1 MDPVTHTLV
10 GAGLA
15 QTGLKGVSPRATMT
29 LLLAANAPDIDALT
43 MLISRDVS
51 LGARRGW
58 THGILAMVLL
68 PILLAGLV
76 WLVSRLLT
84 SRQPTRDPVR
94 FGPIL
99 ALATLGVLTH
109 PLLDWLNTYGI
120 RLLMPFDG
128 RWFYGD
134 ALFIVDPWVWLLA
147 AAPVVLAT
155 TGRPPSRVAWLLGAA
170 AASWLVLG
178 TPLAPA
184 SAKIAWGFGLA
195 ALAGLR
201 LRGVTPRSR
210 AVVAR
215 TCLIGGVV
223 YIAAMIAGS
232 RLAGTQAR
240 QWLADRSIEAEIA
253 MAGPIAVNP
262 FVRDIVAS
270 TGERYHFL
278 VVNWLSDAPIRES
291 GPSVAI
297 GERGPIVRAALES
310 PDIQGMRRWLRLPS
324 YDVQELADG
333 YRVTIRDLR
342 FTRRARS
349 SIGIVQVDLTWDL
362 QLSSPTPA
370 AGP

>member
-10 GAGLA
+10 GASLA
-15 QTGLKGVSPRATMT
+15 QTGLKRVSPRATVT

-84 SRQPTRDPVR
+84 STGQPTRDPVR

-155 TGRPPSRVAWLLGAA
+155 TGRPASRVAWLLGAA

-184 SAKIAWGFGLA
+184 STAVSPAWYCA
-195 ALAGLR
+195 
-201 LRGVTPRSR
+201 
-210 AVVAR
+210 
-215 TCLIGGVV
+215 
-223 YIAAMIAGS
+223 
-232 RLAGTQAR
+232 
-240 QWLADRSIEAEIA
+240 
-253 MAGPIAVNP
+253 
-262 FVRDIVAS
+262 
-270 TGERYHFL
+270 
-278 VVNWLSDAPIRES
+278 
-291 GPSVAI
+291 
-297 GERGPIVRAALES
+297 
-310 PDIQGMRRWLRLPS
+310 
-324 YDVQELADG
+324 
-333 YRVTIRDLR
+333 
-342 FTRRARS
+342 
-349 SIGIVQVDLTWDL
+349 
-362 QLSSPTPA
+362 
-370 AGP
+370 

>member
-10 GAGLA
+10 GASLA
-15 QTGLKGVSPRATMT
+15 QTGLKRVSPRATVT

-84 SRQPTRDPVR
+84 STGQPTRDPVR

-155 TGRPPSRVAWLLGAA
+155 TGRPASRVAWLLGAA

-184 SAKIAWGFGLA
+184 STKLAWGLGLA

-240 QWLADRSIEAEIA
+240 QWLADRNIEAEIA
-253 MAGPIAVNP
+253 MAGPVAVNP

-310 PDIQGMRRWLRLPS
+310 PDIQGTRRWLRLPS

-342 FTRRARS
+342 FARRARS
-349 SIGIVQVDLTWDL
+349 GLGIVQVDLTWDL
-362 QLSSPTPA
+362 QLSSPR
-370 AGP
+370 